1 VTAEGRAG
9 KVKTLDQVRVYAMG
23 LKLAYS
29 RDELR
34 DGYHERRAH
43 EYRERLE
50 AFARDC
56 PDRFGCL
63 AVRVDLELYMEG
75 KA

>member
-1 VTAEGRAG
+1 
-9 KVKTLDQVRVYAMG
+9 VKTLDDVRMYAMR
-23 LKLAYS
+23 LKLEYA

-43 EYRERLE
+43 EYRERLDTY
-50 AFARDC
+50 ARDC

-63 AVRVDLELYMEG
+63 AVRVDLELYMEERCTHT
-75 KA
+75 K